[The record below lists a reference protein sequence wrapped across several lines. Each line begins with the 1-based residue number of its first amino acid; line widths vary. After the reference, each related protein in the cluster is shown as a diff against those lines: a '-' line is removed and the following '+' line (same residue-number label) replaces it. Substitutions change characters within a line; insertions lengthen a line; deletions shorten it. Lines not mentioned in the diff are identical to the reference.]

1 MGMRVPYHPVLHSL
15 RAARYRENPAVS
27 TVLVWPTKHDFRR
40 PFLLLSIEEGPR
52 TLCVHFLSHNH
63 LDPRPIRLS
72 KKPVLKL
79 FLEGQPLEALR
90 CNGFGW
96 QRSSSAWVPL

>member
-1 MGMRVPYHPVLHSL
+1 M
-15 RAARYRENPAVS
+15 S
-27 TVLVWPTKHDFRR
+27 TVLLWPTKHDFRM

-79 FLEGQPLEALR
+79 FLEGQPPEALR
-90 CNGFGW
+90 RSGFGR
-96 QRSSSAWVPL
+96 QRSSSAGVPL